1 MVFFFEVRPLALCSF
16 LTFRAAPVLIAYK
29 FAGPIYAA
37 RRPVRHSTFD
47 LVSYQIQIA
56 LQP

>member
-1 MVFFFEVRPLALCSF
+1 MVFFFEVRPLAPYSF

-47 LVSYQIQIA
+47 LVSYQI
-56 LQP
+56 